1 MKVVYNTCF
10 GGFSISRKCAEWLAA
25 RGNLECINMLDDPVS
40 WHGGL
45 YKTPRHDPTL
55 VLAVEHLGSQVSSG
69 SCAKLALH
77 VLQGDRY
84 YIEEYDGNEGVI
96 EPKAIEWI
104 VV

>member
-10 GGFSISRKCAEWLAA
+10 GGFSISRECAEWLAA
-25 RGNLECINMLDDPVS
+25 RGNLECIKMLADKEFY
-40 WHGGL
+40 GGL
-45 YKTPRHDPTL
+45 DETPRHDPTL
-55 VLAVEHLGSQVSSG
+55 VLALEELGSEVASG

-77 VLQGDRY
+77 TLSDNRY

-96 EPKAIEWI
+96 EPKAVKWI

>member
-10 GGFSISRKCAEWLAA
+10 GGFSISRECAEWLAD
-25 RGNLECINMLDDPVS
+25 RGNLECINMLTDKEFY
-40 WHGGL
+40 GGL
-45 YKTPRHDPTL
+45 YETPRHDPTL
-55 VLAVEHLGSQVSSG
+55 VLAVEQLGSKVASG

-77 VLQGDRY
+77 VLHGDRY